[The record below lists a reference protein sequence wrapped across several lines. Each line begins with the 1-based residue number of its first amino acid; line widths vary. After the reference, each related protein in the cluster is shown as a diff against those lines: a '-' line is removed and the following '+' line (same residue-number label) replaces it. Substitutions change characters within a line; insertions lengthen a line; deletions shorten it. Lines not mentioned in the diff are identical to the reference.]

1 MLLITLKFFWG
12 EIFMKMNK
20 LFTSLATSAMVLS
33 TVAPVAVANAAV
45 DKDGVT
51 HDSLPVTAYEGDG
64 EATGAAN
71 EKNGAT
77 AFSDANVH
85 VVQGLLTLE
94 AVPSFGFGN
103 IVPGGQKSAVNN
115 EPSIAGDSVGGSA
128 LSVSDSRMTAAVASG
143 TDNPGSPAVKGYGYN
158 VNVSLGNFFQTG
170 SSRKSGF
177 YGAGKWKLILP
188 SVKGSNTINGAEN
201 IIDSHAVTLTD
212 GKGGQDIVTTVQGE
226 GYGSTDYQFG
236 GANLSKVKLV
246 APSEDELTDPTGH
259 KIPSTSAKDTPLS
272 AVLTWILTATAPT
285 SGGTTGGGTT
295 GGGTTGGDTH

>member
-1 MLLITLKFFWG
+1 
-12 EIFMKMNK
+12 MKMNK

-51 HDSLPVTAYEGDG
+51 HDSLPVTAFEGKG
-64 EATGAAN
+64 EPTGAEG

-77 AFSDANVH
+77 AQSDANVH

-143 TDNPGSPAVKGYGYN
+143 TDNPASPEVKGYGYK
-158 VNVSLGNFFQTG
+158 VNVSLGSFFKTG
-170 SSRKSGF
+170 SSRTSGF

-212 GKGGQDIVTTVQGE
+212 GVTDGQDIVTTVKGE

-246 APSEDELTDPTGH
+246 APSQDDLKNGDD
-259 KIPSTSAKDTPLS
+259 KIPSTTAKDTPLS
-272 AVLTWILTATAPT
+272 AVLTWTLSAAAPT
-285 SGGTTGGGTT
+285 SGGTTGGE
-295 GGGTTGGDTH
+295 TH

>member
-45 DKDGVT
+45 DKDGVS
-51 HDSLPVTAYEGDG
+51 HDSLPVTAFEGKG
-64 EATGAAN
+64 EPTGAEG

-77 AFSDANVH
+77 AQSDANVH

-128 LSVSDSRMTAAVASG
+128 LSVSDSRMTPEVAEVTNPDG
-143 TDNPGSPAVKGYGYN
+143 TKTPAKPAVKGYGYT
-158 VNVSLGNFFQTG
+158 VDVSLGHFFKTG
-170 SSRKSGF
+170 SSRNGDYYGSGF
-177 YGAGKWKLILP
+177 WTLILP
-188 SVKGSNTINGAEN
+188 SVKGSSTVDGKEQV
-201 IIDSHAVTLTD
+201 IDSTAINLTD
-212 GKGGQDIVTTVQGE
+212 GGDAQKVVDAVQGE
-226 GYGSTDYQFG
+226 GYGSTNYQFG

-246 APSEDELTDPTGH
+246 APSQDELKNGATQ
-259 KIPSTSAKDTPLS
+259 IPNDANPDTPLS
-272 AVLTWILTATAPT
+272 AVLTWTLKAKAPT
-285 SGGTTGGGTT
+285 K
-295 GGGTTGGDTH
+295 

>member
-51 HDSLPVTAYEGDG
+51 HDSLPVTAYDGDG
-64 EATGAAN
+64 QPDASVAHS
-71 EKNGAT
+71 AT
-77 AFSDANVH
+77 AKSDANVH
-85 VVQGLLTLE
+85 VVEGLLTLE

-143 TDNPGSPAVKGYGYN
+143 TDNPGSPEVKGYGYT
-158 VNVSLGNFFQTG
+158 VNVSLGNFFKTG
-170 SSRKSGF
+170 SSRTSGF
-177 YGAGKWKLILP
+177 YGAKNWKLILP

-201 IIDSHAVTLTD
+201 IIDTNAVTLTD
-212 GKGGQDIVTTVQGE
+212 GVTDGQDIVTTVKGE

-246 APSEDELTDPTGH
+246 APSEDQLKDPSNN

-272 AVLTWILTATAPT
+272 AELTWTLSATPAT
-285 SGGTTGGGTT
+285 KEA
-295 GGGTTGGDTH
+295 

>member
-1 MLLITLKFFWG
+1 
-12 EIFMKMNK
+12 MKMNK

-51 HDSLPVTAYEGDG
+51 HDSLPVTAYDGDDQPD
-64 EATGAAN
+64 ASVAHS
-71 EKNGAT
+71 AT
-77 AFSDANVH
+77 AKSDANVH
-85 VVQGLLTLE
+85 VVEGLLTLE

-143 TDNPGSPAVKGYGYN
+143 TDNPGSPAVKGYGYT
-158 VNVSLGNFFQTG
+158 VNVSLGNFFKTG
-170 SSRKSGF
+170 SSRTSGF

-188 SVKGSNTINGAEN
+188 SVKGSNTINGTEN
-201 IIDSHAVTLTD
+201 IIDTNVATLTD
-212 GKGGQDIVTTVQGE
+212 GDAAGQDIVTTVKGE

-246 APSEDELTDPTGH
+246 APSENDLTDPSNN

-272 AVLTWILTATAPT
+272 AELTWTLSATPAT
-285 SGGTTGGGTT
+285 KEA
-295 GGGTTGGDTH
+295 

>member
-45 DKDGVT
+45 DKDGVS
-51 HDSLPVTAYEGDG
+51 HDSLPVTAFQGKG
-64 EATGAAN
+64 AATGASD

-77 AFSDANVH
+77 AYSDANVH

-128 LSVSDSRMTAAVASG
+128 LSVSDSRMTAAVDAVK
-143 TDNPGSPAVKGYGYN
+143 NPDGSEKTPAQDAVKGYGYT
-158 VNVSLGNFFQTG
+158 VDLSLGHFFKTG
-170 SSRKSGF
+170 SNRNGDYYGSGH
-177 YGAGKWKLILP
+177 WTLILP
-188 SVKGSNTINGAEN
+188 SVKGSSTVDGKEQV
-201 IIDSHAVTLTD
+201 IDSTAINLTD
-212 GKGGQDIVTTVQGE
+212 GDPAQKVVDAVQGE
-226 GYGSTDYQFG
+226 GYGSTNYQFG

-246 APSEDELTDPTGH
+246 APSQSDLKNGSTQ
-259 KIPSTSAKDTPLS
+259 IPNDGNPDTPLS
-272 AVLTWILTATAPT
+272 AVLTWTLKAKAPT
-285 SGGTTGGGTT
+285 K
-295 GGGTTGGDTH
+295 

>member
-1 MLLITLKFFWG
+1 
-12 EIFMKMNK
+12 MKMNK

-64 EATGAAN
+64 EADAA
-71 EKNGAT
+71 KPHSAT
-77 AFSDANVH
+77 AKSDANVH

-128 LSVSDSRMTAAVASG
+128 LSVSDSRMTAAVDAVK
-143 TDNPGSPAVKGYGYN
+143 NPDGSEKTPAQPAVKGYGYT
-158 VNVSLGNFFQTG
+158 VNVSLGHFFKTG
-170 SSRKSGF
+170 SSRTSGF
-177 YGAGKWKLILP
+177 YGADKWTLILP

-201 IIDSHAVTLTD
+201 IIDTNAVSLTD
-212 GKGGQDIVTTVQGE
+212 GVAAGKDIVTTVKGE

-246 APSEDELTDPTGH
+246 APSEDQLKDPSNN

-272 AVLTWILTATAPT
+272 AELTWTLSATPAT
-285 SGGTTGGGTT
+285 KEA
-295 GGGTTGGDTH
+295 